1 MNHIT
6 KYIFAILSLI
16 MLAGCSG
23 SEQGEERPKDTL
35 VPISLTLSV
44 PNDKSNT
51 RVGDPGKYT
60 HVGDP
65 GEDTH
70 DEVDWDQL
78 TIIIAYTEK
87 TTGKD
92 IYDGSANTMVYYD
105 TFSKDEFDRKTP
117 VSHSTSTLSPADTN
131 GYHDYTIYLPPG
143 TCCVYGVTYSKDKGL
158 NLEEELSKIPK
169 DGKKYHNTDIYKLQ
183 ISNDYACDKI
193 KNTMDIAKFISV
205 ATGYATEVGVATN
218 NRLIPVEFNSNTTSS
233 TKRYWRMVLGRLATK
248 LDIQWDAKGA
258 YENDDKGI
266 PKFKDV
272 KVESFT
278 YHGEA
283 EGTGTSGAGTSGTGS
298 TTSEAGYG
306 RLFPTLYAAST
317 ITPKTSVG
325 GQKTFINRTEISKRN
340 GRVYHYTF
348 PDGYTKP
355 RITFDVKT
363 TKKDGEAETK
373 TEVTFDLKKKIESFN
388 PAQWYKINVTISGT
402 KIGSASNI
410 TIKEF
415 KE

>member
-44 PNDKSNT
+44 PNDKSST
-51 RVGDPGKYT
+51 R
-60 HVGDP
+60 VGDP

-70 DEVDWDQL
+70 DEVDWDRL

-87 TTGKD
+87 TKGKD
-92 IYDGSANTMVYYD
+92 IYDGSASTMVYYD
-105 TFSKDEFDRKTP
+105 TFTKDEFDRETP

-143 TCCVYGVTYSKDKGL
+143 TCCVYGVTYSKGKGL

-169 DGKKYHNTDIYKLQ
+169 DGEKGHNADIYNLQ
-183 ISNDYACDKI
+183 ISNDYAFDKTS
-193 KNTMDIAKFISV
+193 NTMDIAKFISV

-373 TEVTFDLKKKIESFN
+373 TEVTFDLKEKIESFN

-410 TIKEF
+410 TINEF
-415 KE
+415 KDKNQ

>member
-44 PNDKSNT
+44 PNDKSST
-51 RVGDPGKYT
+51 RVGDPGA
-60 HVGDP
+60 
-65 GEDTH
+65 DTN
-70 DEVDWDQL
+70 DKVDWDRL

-87 TTGKD
+87 TKGKD
-92 IYDGSANTMVYYD
+92 IYDGSASTMVYYD
-105 TFSKDEFDRKTP
+105 TFTKDEFDRKTP
-117 VSHSTSTLSPADTN
+117 VSHDTSTLSPADTN

-143 TCCVYGVTYSKDKGL
+143 TCCVYGVTYSDGEGL
-158 NLEEELSKIPK
+158 DLEEELSKIPK
-169 DGKKYHNTDIYKLQ
+169 DGKKGHNADIYKLQ
-183 ISNDYACDKI
+183 ISNDYAWNI
-193 KNTMDIAKFISV
+193 NEMDIAKFISV
-205 ATGYATEVGVATN
+205 ATGYATEVNVANNTLTD

-258 YENDDKGI
+258 YENDANGI
-266 PKFKDV
+266 PKFNDV
-272 KVESFT
+272 KVEGFT

-283 EGTGTSGAGTSGTGS
+283 EGTGTSGTGTSGTGS
-298 TTSEAGYG
+298 TTTEVGYG
-306 RLFPTLYAAST
+306 RLFPTLYAASS

-325 GQKTFINRTEISKRN
+325 GQKTFINTSEISKRN

-355 RITFDVKT
+355 RITFDVL
-363 TKKDGEAETK
+363 TKKDGETETK
-373 TEVTFDLKKKIESFN
+373 TDKVTFDLKNRTESFN
-388 PAQWYKINVTISGT
+388 PAQWYKINVTIKGT
-402 KIGSASNI
+402 QIGNASNI
-410 TIKEF
+410 IIDNF
-415 KE
+415 

>member
-23 SEQGEERPKDTL
+23 SEQSEERPKDTL

-44 PNDKSNT
+44 PNDKSST
-51 RVGDPGKYT
+51 RVGDPGA
-60 HVGDP
+60 
-65 GEDTH
+65 DTN
-70 DEVDWDQL
+70 DKVDWDQL

-87 TTGKD
+87 TKGKD
-92 IYDGSANTMVYYD
+92 IYDGSASTMVYYD
-105 TFSKDEFDRKTP
+105 TFTKEDFDSITP
-117 VSHSTSTLSPADTN
+117 VSHYTSTLSPADTN

-143 TCCVYGVTYSKDKGL
+143 TCCVYGVTYSKGKGL

-169 DGKKYHNTDIYKLQ
+169 DGKKGHNADINKLQ
-183 ISNDYACDKI
+183 ISNDYACDKT

-258 YENDDKGI
+258 YENQ
-266 PKFKDV
+266 KFTNV
-272 KVESFT
+272 KVEGFT

-283 EGTGTSGAGTSGTGS
+283 EDTGTSGAGTSATGS
-298 TTSEAGYG
+298 TTTGTGYG
-306 RLFPTLYAAST
+306 RLFPTLYAASD
-317 ITPKTSVG
+317 INPKTSVG
-325 GQKTFINRTEISKRN
+325 GQKAFINTSEISKRN

-348 PDGYTKP
+348 PDGVTKP
-355 RITFDVKT
+355 RITFDLKT

>member
-44 PNDKSNT
+44 PNDKSST
-51 RVGDPGKYT
+51 RVGDPGEDT

-105 TFSKDEFDRKTP
+105 TFSKDDFDSTTP
-117 VSHSTSTLSPADTN
+117 VSHSTSTLSPGDAN

-143 TCCVYGVTYSKDKGL
+143 KCCVYGVTYSGGKGL
-158 NLEEELSKIPK
+158 DLIGELKKIPK
-169 DGKKYHNTDIYKLQ
+169 DKNDHNTDIYNLQ
-183 ISNDYACDKI
+183 ISNDYAWSDTTNAI
-193 KNTMDIAKFISV
+193 DIAKFISV
-205 ATGYATEVGVATN
+205 ATGYATEVNVAN
-218 NRLIPVEFNSNTTSS
+218 NTLTDNRQIPVEFNSNTTSS
-233 TKRYWRMVLGRLATK
+233 PKRYWRMVLGRLASK

-258 YENDDKGI
+258 YENQ
-266 PKFKDV
+266 KFTDV
-272 KVESFT
+272 KVEGFT

-283 EGTGTSGAGTSGTGS
+283 EGTGTTGT
-298 TTSEAGYG
+298 GYG
-306 RLFPTLYAAST
+306 RLFPTLYADYT
-317 ITPKTSVG
+317 KKEEIKGTSVG
-325 GQKTFINRTEISKRN
+325 GQKAFINTTEISKRN

-348 PDGYTKP
+348 PDGVTKP
-355 RITFDVKT
+355 RITFDLKT

-373 TEVTFDLKKKIESFN
+373 TEVTFDLKNKIKSFN

>member
-44 PNDKSNT
+44 PNDKSST
-51 RVGDPGKYT
+51 R
-60 HVGDP
+60 VGDP

-70 DEVDWDQL
+70 DEVDWDRL

-105 TFSKDEFDRKTP
+105 TFRKKEDFESTKP
-117 VSHSTSTLSPADTN
+117 VSHYTSTLSPADTN

-143 TCCVYGVTYSKDKGL
+143 KCCVYGVTYSKGKGL

-169 DGKKYHNTDIYKLQ
+169 DGKDHNADIYNLQ
-183 ISNDYACDKI
+183 ISNDYACDKT

-205 ATGYATEVGVATN
+205 ATGYAREVNVADNT
-218 NRLIPVEFNSNTTSS
+218 RLIPVEFNSNTTSS

-258 YENDDKGI
+258 YENQ
-266 PKFKDV
+266 KFTNV
-272 KVESFT
+272 KVEGFT

-283 EGTGTSGAGTSGTGS
+283 EDTGTSGAGTSGTGS
-298 TTSEAGYG
+298 TTTGTGYG
-306 RLFPTLYAAST
+306 RLFPTLYAASD
-317 ITPKTSVG
+317 INPKTSVG
-325 GQKTFINRTEISKRN
+325 GQKAFINTSEISKRN

-348 PDGYTKP
+348 PDGVTKP
-355 RITFDVKT
+355 RITFDLKT

-373 TEVTFDLKKKIESFN
+373 TEVTFDLKKKIGSFN

>member
-44 PNDKSNT
+44 PNDKSST
-51 RVGDPGKYT
+51 RI
-60 HVGDP
+60 GDP
-65 GEDTH
+65 GEATH
-70 DEVDWDQL
+70 DEVDWDRL

-105 TFSKDEFDRKTP
+105 TFRKKEDFESTKP
-117 VSHSTSTLSPADTN
+117 VSHYTSTLSPADTN

-143 TCCVYGVTYSKDKGL
+143 KCYVYGVTYSNGEGLDLEKALSEIAKDK
-158 NLEEELSKIPK
+158 NN
-169 DGKKYHNTDIYKLQ
+169 HNKDIYNLQ
-183 ISNDYACDKI
+183 ISNDYAFDKI
-193 KNTMDIAKFISV
+193 KNTMDVAKFISV
-205 ATGYATEVGVATN
+205 ASGYAREVNVADNTLTDT
-218 NRLIPVEFNSNTTSS
+218 RLIPVEFNSNTTGS

-258 YENDDKGI
+258 YENQ
-266 PKFKDV
+266 KFTDV
-272 KVESFT
+272 KVASFT

-283 EGTGTSGAGTSGTGS
+283 KGTGTSETGTSGTGS
-298 TTSEAGYG
+298 TTSGTGYG
-306 RLFPTLYAAST
+306 RLFPTLYADYT
-317 ITPKTSVG
+317 KKEEIKGTSVG
-325 GQKTFINRTEISKRN
+325 GQKAFINTTEISKRN

-348 PDGYTKP
+348 PDGVTKP
-355 RITFDVKT
+355 RITFDVL
-363 TKKDGEAETK
+363 TKKDGETETK
-373 TEVTFDLKKKIESFN
+373 TDKVTFDFKNQIVN
-388 PAQWYKINVTISGT
+388 PAKWYKINVTIKGT
-402 KIGSASNI
+402 QIGKESNI
-410 TIKEF
+410 IIDEFNNKEIDKF
-415 KE
+415 